1 MREELFE
8 AIKTAMADTEVKHID
23 LWNHNVEFLEQE
35 DAWPL
40 PALFVEFGEITWEPL
55 TGIHLRGTGEVRLH
69 LVTNWSDGGYDAA
82 FALCSKVTTKT
93 CGLSGRS
100 FDHLRLLRTSTNHN
114 HEEILENID
123 TYSVR
128 YLRYRIADI

>member
-1 MREELFE
+1 MMREELFE

-93 CGLSGRS
+93 FGLRGRS
-100 FDHLRLLRTSTNHN
+100 FDHLRLLRTETNHN
-114 HEEILENID
+114 HEKILENID

-128 YLRYRIADI
+128 YLRYGG

>member
-1 MREELFE
+1 MMREELFE

-40 PALFVEFGEITWEPL
+40 PALFVEFGGISWEPVSGL
-55 TGIHLRGTGEVRLH
+55 HLRGTGEVRLH
-69 LVTNWSDGGYDAA
+69 LVTNWSDGGYASA
-82 FALCSKVTTKT
+82 FALCSEVSVRA
-93 CGLSGRS
+93 CGLSGKR
-100 FDHLRLLRTSTNHN
+100 FDHLRLLRTETNHN

-128 YLRYRIADI
+128 YLRYGG

>member
-1 MREELFE
+1 MMREELFE

-40 PALFVEFGEITWEPL
+40 PALLVEFGEITWEPL

-93 CGLSGRS
+93 FGLRGRS
-100 FDHLRLLRTSTNHN
+100 FDHLRLLRTETNHN

-128 YLRYRIADI
+128 YLRYGG

>member
-8 AIKTAMADTEVKHID
+8 AIKTAMAETEVKHID

-128 YLRYRIADI
+128 YLRNDG

>member
-1 MREELFE
+1 MMREELFE
-8 AIKTAMADTEVKHID
+8 AIKRAMADTEVKHID

-35 DAWPL
+35 DAWPM

-82 FALCSKVTTKT
+82 FALCSKVATKT

-128 YLRYRIADI
+128 YLRNDG

>member
-1 MREELFE
+1 MMREELFE

-35 DAWPL
+35 DAWTL

-93 CGLSGRS
+93 FGLRGRS
-100 FDHLRLLRTSTNHN
+100 FDHLRLLRTETNHN

-128 YLRYRIADI
+128 YLRYGG

>member
-1 MREELFE
+1 MMREELFE

-93 CGLSGRS
+93 FGLRGRS
-100 FDHLRLLRTSTNHN
+100 FDHFRLLRTETNHN

-128 YLRYRIADI
+128 YLRYGG

>member
-1 MREELFE
+1 MIREELFE
-8 AIKTAMADTEVKHID
+8 AIKTAMAETEVKHID

-69 LVTNWSDGGYDAA
+69 LVTHWSDGGYDAA

-128 YLRYRIADI
+128 YLRNDG

>member
-1 MREELFE
+1 MMREELFE
-8 AIKTAMADTEVKHID
+8 AIRTAMADTEVKHID

-93 CGLSGRS
+93 CSLSGRS

-128 YLRYRIADI
+128 YLRNDG

>member
-1 MREELFE
+1 MLE

>member
-1 MREELFE
+1 MMREELFE
-8 AIKTAMADTEVKHID
+8 AIKRAMADTEVKHID

-128 YLRYRIADI
+128 YLRYGG

>member
-1 MREELFE
+1 MMREELFE

-82 FALCSKVTTKT
+82 FALCSKVTTKAF
-93 CGLSGRS
+93 GLRGRS
-100 FDHLRLLRTSTNHN
+100 FDHLRLLRTETNHN

-128 YLRYRIADI
+128 YLRYGG

>member
-1 MREELFE
+1 MIREELFE
-8 AIKTAMADTEVKHID
+8 AIKTAMAETEVKHID

-128 YLRYRIADI
+128 YLRNDG

>member
-40 PALFVEFGEITWEPL
+40 PALFVEFGEITWSL
-55 TGIHLRGTGEVRLH
+55 
-69 LVTNWSDGGYDAA
+69 
-82 FALCSKVTTKT
+82 
-93 CGLSGRS
+93 
-100 FDHLRLLRTSTNHN
+100 
-114 HEEILENID
+114 
-123 TYSVR
+123 
-128 YLRYRIADI
+128 

>member
-1 MREELFE
+1 MMREELFE
-8 AIKTAMADTEVKHID
+8 AIKTAMAETEVKHID

-128 YLRYRIADI
+128 YLRNDG

>member
-1 MREELFE
+1 MFE

-40 PALFVEFGEITWEPL
+40 PALFVEFGGISWEPVSGL
-55 TGIHLRGTGEVRLH
+55 HLRGTGEVRLH
-69 LVTNWSDGGYDAA
+69 LVTNWSDGGYESA
-82 FALCSKVTTKT
+82 FALCSEVSVRA
-93 CGLSGRS
+93 CGLSGIW
-100 FDHLRLLRTSTNHN
+100 FDHLRLLRTETNHN

-128 YLRYRIADI
+128 YIRYGG

>member
-1 MREELFE
+1 MMREELFE

-128 YLRYRIADI
+128 YLRNDG

>member
-1 MREELFE
+1 MMREELFE
-8 AIKTAMADTEVKHID
+8 AIKRAMADTEVKHID

-93 CGLSGRS
+93 FGLRGRS
-100 FDHLRLLRTSTNHN
+100 FDHLRLLRTETNHN

-128 YLRYRIADI
+128 YLRYGG